1 MTITSA
7 DIMEFY
13 PKNIRKPTNS
23 DLETDIIRYDNDEH
37 DDEDESELLFFE
49 PYQRL
54 QTFTLTNIIR
64 DMISVVCNFRD
75 IL

>member
-7 DIMEFY
+7 DIMELY
-13 PKNIRKPTNS
+13 PKNIPKPTS
-23 DLETDIIRYDNDEH
+23 SKLEDFIRYDDDEH
-37 DDEDESELLFFE
+37 EDEDESELLFFE

-64 DMISVVCNFRD
+64 DIYHHIFHN
-75 IL
+75 

>member
-13 PKNIRKPTNS
+13 PKNIPKPTIS
-23 DLETDIIRYDNDEH
+23 DLETDIIRYDNDDE
-37 DDEDESELLFFE
+37 DEDESELLFFE

-64 DMISVVCNFRD
+64 DIYHYIFHN
-75 IL
+75 